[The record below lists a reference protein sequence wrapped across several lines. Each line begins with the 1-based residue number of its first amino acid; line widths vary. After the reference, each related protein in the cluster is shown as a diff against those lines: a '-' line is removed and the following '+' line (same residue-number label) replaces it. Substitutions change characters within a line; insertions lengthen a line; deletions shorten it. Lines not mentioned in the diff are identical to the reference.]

1 MSDAWAKDNT
11 VIGPYLSN
19 WIAPSLISTSNWSD
33 WMAGS
38 WTRVRLT
45 IVLDDADLEL
55 AASAGA
61 WGSFLHQGADSSRG

>member
-1 MSDAWAKDNT
+1 
-11 VIGPYLSN
+11 
-19 WIAPSLISTSNWSD
+19 
-33 WMAGS
+33 MAGS